1 MRLTR
6 GGTEEADVER
16 VLGGCRFYEWG
27 PPNADHPEQE
37 SDGTAKRSGEA
48 RGPESTRSFPPILA
62 RIKRPGRV
70 GEDYK
75 CGDGYFGQ
83 SGLRTKRHRTMRA
96 ASCGNKCF
104 QATQRTMRGH
114 TKISERPSQSHRG
127 LLSATSTVSWRRSQR
142 C

>member
-70 GEDYK
+70 GGDYHAGTATLDR
-75 CGDGYFGQ
+75 GDLGG
-83 SGLRTKRHRTMRA
+83 SDTAPCEKRRA
-96 ASCGNKCF
+96 A
-104 QATQRTMRGH
+104 T
-114 TKISERPSQSHRG
+114 
-127 LLSATSTVSWRRSQR
+127 SAFRRR
-142 C
+142 KGR